1 MPPVGRDRAQVVCVA
16 CHSRKVRCNLQESRD
31 GVCRNCR
38 RHNKQCVVRT
48 GQRNGGLGKTTAP
61 ISPPRDLNRETGLT
75 EELSTQRIYLGE
87 NTFLAHEAEALS
99 TVPQGLVPA
108 LTPLHESV
116 LRLTEATTL
125 PKPPLLKALTESYFE
140 HVFHR
145 YPVAEPGDIE
155 NSKSSLLKQAICFA
169 GSLMRHSANP
179 GHLAVTQS
187 FYEKTKLMIL
197 LNYSTNPIDTLAAMC
212 LMICWSANPSDS
224 LSLDGPW
231 HWTGVAVRLA
241 LQMGLHKE
249 ATYVNQPHGS
259 RLRRM
264 WWILVVRVCCLWES
278 VASQCLTN
286 LW

>member
-1 MPPVGRDRAQVVCVA
+1 MPPVGRDRAQIVCVA

-38 RHNKQCVVRT
+38 RHNKRCIVRT
-48 GQRNGGLGKTTAP
+48 GQRNGALGKSTTTGN
-61 ISPPRDLNRETGLT
+61 SPPRPTNREVVSL
-75 EELSTQRIYLGE
+75 EDLSTQRTYLGE
-87 NTFLAHEAEALS
+87 NTFLAHEAESQPA
-99 TVPQGLVPA
+99 VPQGLVPA

-116 LRLTEATTL
+116 LRLTEATSL

-140 HVFHR
+140 HVFPR
-145 YPVAEPGDIE
+145 YPVAEPADIA
-155 NSKSSLLKQAICFA
+155 NSKSSLLKQAVCFA
-169 GSLMRHSANP
+169 GSLMRHSDNP
-179 GHLAVTQS
+179 RHLAVTQS

-197 LNYSTNPIDTLAAMC
+197 LNYSSNPIDTLAAMC

-249 ATYVNQPHGS
+249 ATYINQPHGS
-259 RLRRM
+259 RLRRI
-264 WWILVVRVCCLWES
+264 WWILLV
-278 VASQCLTN
+278 
-286 LW
+286 